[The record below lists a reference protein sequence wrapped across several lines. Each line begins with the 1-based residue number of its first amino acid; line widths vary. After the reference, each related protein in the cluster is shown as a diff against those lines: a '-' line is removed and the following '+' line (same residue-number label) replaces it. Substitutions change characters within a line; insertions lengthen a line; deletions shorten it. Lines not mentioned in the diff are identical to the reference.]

1 MDDFVARQPRHPSTG
16 TVVEFRREPGGRSD
30 TFNAELVNLSRE
42 GFQLRLP
49 AALNDDETIVMTITY
64 PDDDV
69 DAMFPAQV
77 RWQAK
82 DPEGGWLVGCKTS
95 WQIDLETLGQLFLS
109 EILATD
115 P

>member
-1 MDDFVARQPRHPSTG
+1 MDDFIAREPRHPSTG
-16 TVVEFRREPGGRSD
+16 ILVEFRRAPGGRGDRCS
-30 TFNAELVNLSRE
+30 AELVNLSRE

-49 AALNDDETIVMTITY
+49 TALNDDETIVMTITY

-77 RWQAK
+77 RWQRE
-82 DPEGGWLVGCKTS
+82 DPEGGWLVGCKTT
-95 WQIDLETLGQLFLS
+95 WQLDLETLGELFLS
-109 EILATD
+109 EILALD